1 MVVFTAGFYYQKAIM
16 YAFFLMHALMLL
28 SMLSAPGFSP
38 SRKTTV
44 YAFEVDYIDSSFLL

>member
-1 MVVFTAGFYYQKAIM
+1 VFTAGFYYQKAIM

-44 YAFEVDYIDSSFLL
+44 YAFEVDYIDSFFFFF